1 MTSAT
6 TDEIVAVRSRV
17 IGYSQTPTTLRRNL
31 VTNTSVF
38 DDFDSKPGGWMGPAF
53 CTLVEVETRGGARG
67 AATAGAFN
75 GASKQIIDDYLADV
89 VLGQS
94 VRHHESLWQRMYR
107 TTVRFGRRGPAVSG
121 LSAIDLAAWDAHG
134 RIDDR
139 SVVDLLGGPAQSR
152 IPCYVSRLYALDDL
166 DELADEARGYIAQG
180 FMRLKQRFG
189 FGPAD
194 GREGIQRNVDLIR
207 TVREAVGDV
216 VELAADA
223 YMGWDRGYA
232 VEMAHRLRDYQLSW
246 IEEPLMPHDTV
257 GYAELRRRVP
267 WQRWTFGEHSYTKW
281 DFAEIIEA
289 EASDILQPDMNRAG
303 GVTEGRKIAALAE
316 VSGLPLVP
324 HSNEAHNLAIT
335 FSQGAHVCPVVE
347 YFPDVQPDTGNELF
361 WRLFDGNPVA
371 KDGYLT
377 APAGPGLGVTVNDD
391 AVAEL
396 LVHDGQWIR
405 R

>member
-1 MTSAT
+1 MSSMRS
-6 TDEIVAVRSRV
+6 DEIVAVRSRI
-17 IGYSQTPTTLRRNL
+17 IGYSQAPSTLRRNL
-31 VTNTSVF
+31 VTNTSLF

-75 GASKQIIDDYLADV
+75 GAAQQIIDDYLVDV

-94 VRHHESLWQRMYR
+94 VRQHELLWQRMYR

-134 RIDDR
+134 ITDGR
-139 SVVDLLGGPAQSR
+139 SVIDLLGGPAQSSV
-152 IPCYVSRLYALDDL
+152 PCYVSRLYALEDL
-166 DELADEARGYIAQG
+166 EALADEARGYIAQG
-180 FMRLKQRFG
+180 FTRLKQRFG

-194 GREGIQRNVDLIR
+194 GREGIQRNIDLIR
-207 TVREAVGDV
+207 TVREAVGDL

-223 YMGWDRGYA
+223 YMGWDRAYA
-232 VEMAHRLRDYQLSW
+232 AEMAERLREYRLSW
-246 IEEPLMPHDTV
+246 IEEPLMPHDTA

-267 WQRWTFGEHSYTKW
+267 WQRWSFGEHSYTKW
-281 DFAEIIEA
+281 DFAEIIDA
-289 EASDILQPDMNRAG
+289 GASDIVQPDMNRAG

-335 FSQGAHVCPVVE
+335 FSQGAHVCPIVE

-371 KDGYLT
+371 VGGCLS
-377 APAGPGLGVTVNDD
+377 APAGPGLGVTVNED
-391 AVAEL
+391 AVSEL
-396 LVHDGQWIR
+396 LVHDGGWIR